1 MDDIDAMVGT
11 LSAALSEMMTDDGP
25 LPGSVL
31 QSVLDSD
38 DQFDQ
43 LATLLVFASKLLGVS
58 VAVADMV
65 VGRLA
70 DTMDLAGET
79 VIDVASGTTD
89 RQGTA
94 EVELEVQMPAAAAS
108 R

>member
-11 LSAALSEMMTDDGP
+11 LSDALSEMMTDDGP
-25 LPGSVL
+25 VPGSVL
-31 QSVLDSD
+31 ETVLESD

-70 DTMDLAGET
+70 DTMDFVGGT
-79 VIDVASGTTD
+79 VMDID
-89 RQGTA
+89 QIN
-94 EVELEVQMPAAAAS
+94 
-108 R
+108 

>member
-1 MDDIDAMVGT
+1 MEDIDVMVGT
-11 LSAALSEMMTDDGP
+11 LSAALSTMMTEDGP

-31 QSVLDSD
+31 ETVLDSD

-43 LATLLVFASKLLGVS
+43 LATLLVFTSKLLGVS
-58 VAVADMV
+58 VTIADMV

-79 VIDVASGTTD
+79 IIDVDQLD
-89 RQGTA
+89 R
-94 EVELEVQMPAAAAS
+94 P
-108 R
+108 